1 MRAAL
6 IVNRITANREHNL
19 QEVLAGT
26 SKAAAMGAEL
36 VMFPEAALTGLAN
49 NDRPARDLGFG
60 VGLHDPEVRAMA
72 AMARSSHVLLAIG
85 LLERAGSRL
94 YDTAVLFSPD
104 DAAPHV
110 YHRIT
115 PGWHG
120 KRAAPQ
126 VYAAGLEVA
135 TVRTPLG
142 ALGFLVCGDLFDDGL
157 VKKMKALA
165 PDWLLVPLARCF
177 KNGTHDDK
185 RWVKEEQPIYVER
198 VRRAG
203 ITTLIVNSL
212 ADRHLDGGSFGGAMV
227 VAPDG
232 EVLVRLPLG
241 NPGILFADLPG
252 PEGSR
257 ERRLIFRV

>member
-6 IVNRITANREHNL
+6 IVNRITATREHNL
-19 QEVLAGT
+19 QEVLTGV

-36 VMFPEAALTGLAN
+36 VMLPEAALTGLRN

-60 VGLHDPEVRAMA
+60 VDPRGPEVRAMA
-72 AMARSSHVLLAIG
+72 AMARSSRVHLAVG

-94 YDTAVLFSPD
+94 YDTAVLFKPD
-104 DAAPHV
+104 ETAPHV
-110 YHRIT
+110 YHRIS

-126 VYAAGLEVA
+126 VYAAGHKVD

-142 ALGFLVCGDLFDDGL
+142 AFGFLICGDLFDDGL

-165 PDWLLVPLARCF
+165 PDWLLVPTGRCF
-177 KNGTHDDK
+177 GNGAQDDR
-185 RWVKEEQPIYVER
+185 RWVKEEQPAYIER
-198 VRRAG
+198 VRLAG
-203 ITTLIVNSL
+203 MTTLLVNSL
-212 ADRHLDGGSFGGAMV
+212 ADRNLDGGSFGGAMV

-232 EVLVRLPLG
+232 EVLARLPLG
-241 NPGILFADLPG
+241 NPGVLFADLPG
-252 PEGSR
+252 PG
-257 ERRLIFRV
+257 